1 MLRSAVRTI
10 GLTGALFSSGVF
22 ALGLGDM
29 KLFSAVN
36 EPLRAEI
43 KLLKVGDLNT
53 TQVLVKLASMQ
64 DFERANVDREFFL
77 TGMRYEVVLD
87 GRGGGV
93 VKVTTEDPVR
103 EPYLNFLLEAKWPS
117 GRLIREYTLLLD
129 LPAFTSTSSAGSSA
143 LQAPQAAPSAASD
156 SYAVDESE
164 TDSQPPSEPVQTR
177 SAPAVTQAPARP
189 AVQRQP
195 ESDVQRQRTGND
207 SYTTERSDTLW
218 QIAQKVR
225 PSERVTVNQTMIAL
239 QEENPQAFINGNI
252 NRLKVGQVLRIPDE
266 QRVRD
271 IANAQARLEVARQMQ
286 EWRSGDDDL
295 RQLDARASAGQP
307 APAPS
312 GESRGT
318 LTLSTA
324 GGAGV
329 NGDPDGSADSQV
341 NALNARLTDVMAELS
356 SATAENDEL
365 SAKVQNLLA
374 EMEDLKNKLELRNSQ
389 LAQLQAQGATDLLDQ
404 EFDATPD
411 AAVTPEDTQADNAD
425 ATALAANDDFASED
439 SSVNE
444 ALDAQAE
451 PEAKAPA
458 AAPVKQPGLL
468 DKLLSPLWG
477 GLLAGLLALAGLFFW
492 WRKRKNDEEFEFE
505 PHEAAPSVAPAT
517 EFAQTTTEPAAPVV
531 SEDSFSAVEEDT
543 MQDSAGIEAEM
554 GDPIAEADIYVA
566 YGRYPQAVDLLNR
579 AIEQEPERTDLVA
592 KLVEVHSASGDRE
605 AAAEQLAKLELMG
618 TGGMDD
624 LVEDASSVYSSAPA
638 VDDEPA
644 PDVMEEFR
652 QTLPDESSMD
662 FSEEFADEQAPI
674 DEALIHSI
682 LGEEDDA
689 PGDDTSGVAGT
700 AAAAGAAALASGSA
714 MLSETAEDASDD
726 DGLTFDSDFDLEL
739 ELDDEPDEDILDD
752 LDASDVRD
760 AFASGNELQD
770 VNFASSDEI
779 ESQTISPE
787 QELLA
792 DFAELEDQ
800 PVTGIEAGLADIDDS
815 MADAAV
821 INELDAL
828 DDIQLDLDSDN
839 DIDIESELSSFDVS
853 IGDELDSDIE
863 NTDLSALERE
873 LEQSALESDDEA
885 QRAADIA
892 MLESDETAT
901 KLDLARAYIDMGDNE
916 GARDILG
923 EVLDEGTALDKQ
935 QAKELIDR
943 IA

>member
-53 TQVLVKLASMQ
+53 TQVLIKLASMQ
-64 DFERANVDREFFL
+64 DFDRANVDREFFL

-129 LPAFTSTSSAGSSA
+129 LPAFTSTSSADSVA
-143 LQAPQAAPSAASD
+143 LQAPQSAPSATTD
-156 SYAVDESE
+156 SYAIDEPQVESGI
-164 TDSQPPSEPVQTR
+164 PSEPAQRR
-177 SAPAVTQAPARP
+177 SAPTVAATPPRQT
-189 AVQRQP
+189 VQRTSEPQ
-195 ESDVQRQRTGND
+195 SQRNNID

-225 PSERVTVNQTMIAL
+225 PSDRVSVNQTMIAL
-239 QEENPQAFINGNI
+239 QEDNPDAFINGNI

-271 IANAQARLEVARQMQ
+271 VANSQAQLEVARQMQ
-286 EWRSGDDDL
+286 EWRSGDDDI
-295 RQLDARASAGQP
+295 RQLDARAGAAQP
-307 APAPS
+307 VPAAS
-312 GESRGT
+312 SDTRGT

-329 NGDPDGSADSQV
+329 NGDPDGSADDQV

-356 SATAENDEL
+356 STTAENDEL
-365 SAKVQNLLA
+365 SSRVQSLLS
-374 EMEDLKNKLELRNSQ
+374 EMEELKNKLEVRNSQ
-389 LAQLQAQGATDLLDQ
+389 LAQLQAQGVTDILEQ
-404 EFDATPD
+404 EFDAAPD
-411 AAVTPEDTQADNAD
+411 AAVIPETAIADDAD
-425 ATALAANDDFASED
+425 AQALAANDDFSGDTAPVDEM
-439 SSVNE
+439 
-444 ALDAQAE
+444 LAE
-451 PEAKAPA
+451 QPEPA
-458 AAPVKQPGLL
+458 AKTPTAKPLEQAGFF
-468 DKLLSPLWG
+468 DKLLSPLW
-477 GLLAGLLALAGLFFW
+477 AGIAAGILALIGLFFW
-492 WRKRKNDEEFEFE
+492 WRKRNAEDEYEFE
-505 PHEAAPSVAPAT
+505 PHDIAPKVSASSGVAERAV
-517 EFAQTTTEPAAPVV
+517 EPAEPTIG
-531 SEDSFSAVEEDT
+531 EDT
-543 MQDSAGIEAEM
+543 FAADEQDTLQDSAGIEAEM

-579 AIEQEPERTDLVA
+579 AIEQEPDRTDLVA
-592 KLVEVHSASGDRE
+592 KLVEVHSAAGDRD
-605 AAAEQLAKLELMG
+605 AAAEQLAKLESMG
-618 TGGMDD
+618 SGEFDA
-624 LVEDASSVYSSAPA
+624 LEEDASDVYSSTPA
-638 VDDEPA
+638 LDDEPA
-644 PDVMEEFR
+644 PDVMEEFK
-652 QTLPDESSMD
+652 QSLPEETSMD
-662 FSEEFADEQAPI
+662 FSEEFADEPAPI
-674 DEALIHSI
+674 DDAFVQSI
-682 LGEEDDA
+682 LGDEGEQEDLNVDA
-689 PGDDTSGVAGT
+689 ASAAVAAAGT
-700 AAAAGAAALASGSA
+700 ALLAESDDEV
-714 MLSETAEDASDD
+714 LDD
-726 DGLTFDSDFDLEL
+726 DGLSFDNEFDLEL
-739 ELDDEPDEDILDD
+739 ELDDEPVED
-752 LDASDVRD
+752 LDAGDVRD
-760 AFASGNELQD
+760 ALAAGNELQD
-770 VNFASSDEI
+770 TNFASDSEVASQ
-779 ESQTISPE
+779 ESSPE
-787 QELLA
+787 NELLA

-828 DDIQLDLDSDN
+828 GDIQLDLDSDN
-839 DIDIESELSSFDVS
+839 DMDLESELSSFDVS
-853 IGDELDSDIE
+853 IGDEVDAEIE
-863 NTDLSALERE
+863 NADLSALELE
-873 LEQSALESDDEA
+873 LEQSSLDSDDDA

>member
-53 TQVLVKLASMQ
+53 TQVLIKLASMQ
-64 DFERANVDREFFL
+64 DFDRANVEREFFL
-77 TGMRYEVVLD
+77 TGMRYEVELD

-129 LPAFTSTSSAGSSA
+129 LPAFTSTSSANSAA
-143 LQAPQAAPSAASD
+143 LQAPQAAPSSPATD
-156 SYAVDESE
+156 SYAIDEPQVEPE
-164 TDSQPPSEPVQTR
+164 TPSAPVQTR
-177 SAPAVTQAPARP
+177 SAPPVAATPPRQAI
-189 AVQRQP
+189 QREAESQP
-195 ESDVQRQRTGND
+195 QRNNSDR
-207 SYTTERSDTLW
+207 YTTERSDTLW

-225 PSERVTVNQTMIAL
+225 PSDRVTVNQTMIAL
-239 QEENPQAFINGNI
+239 QEDNPEAFINGNI

-271 IANAQARLEVARQMQ
+271 IANSQAQLEVARQMQ
-286 EWRSGDDDL
+286 EWRSGDDDI
-295 RQLDARASAGQP
+295 RQLDARAGAARPVP
-307 APAPS
+307 AAS
-312 GESRGT
+312 SDSRGT

-324 GGAGV
+324 GGSGV
-329 NGDPDGSADSQV
+329 NGDPDGSADDQI

-356 SATAENDEL
+356 STTAENNEL
-365 SAKVQNLLA
+365 SSKVQSLLS
-374 EMEDLKNKLELRNSQ
+374 EMEELKNKLEVRNSQ
-389 LAQLQAQGATDLLDQ
+389 LAQLQAQGASDILDQ

-411 AAVTPEDTQADNAD
+411 AAVTPETAMADDAD
-425 ATALAANDDFASED
+425 SQALAASDDFSSDVASVE
-439 SSVNE
+439 E
-444 ALDAQAE
+444 ALANE
-451 PEAKAPA
+451 PEPA
-458 AAPVKQPGLL
+458 AKTPAAKPIEQAGFF
-468 DKLLSPLWG
+468 DNLLSPLW
-477 GLLAGLLALAGLFFW
+477 AGIAAGILALAGLFFW
-492 WRKRKNDEEFEFE
+492 WRKRNNEDEFEFE
-505 PHEAAPSVAPAT
+505 PHDVAPAASAAVA
-517 EFAQTTTEPAAPVV
+517 ETTAEPTAPTI
-531 SEDSFSAVEEDT
+531 SRDTFIDDEEDT
-543 MQDSAGIEAEM
+543 LQDSAGIEAEM

-579 AIEQEPERTDLVA
+579 AIEQEPDRTDLVA
-592 KLVEVHSASGDRE
+592 KLVEVHSAAGDRE
-605 AAAEQLAKLELMG
+605 AAAEQLAKLESMG
-618 TGGMDD
+618 SGGFDE
-624 LVEDASSVYSSAPA
+624 LAEDASDVYSSALDE
-638 VDDEPA
+638 DDEPA

-652 QTLPDESSMD
+652 QTLPDETSMD
-662 FSEEFADEQAPI
+662 FSEEFADEPAPI
-674 DEALIHSI
+674 DDTLVQSI
-682 LGEEDDA
+682 LGDDED
-689 PGDDTSGVAGT
+689 GVDDVNVAS
-700 AAAAGAAALASGSA
+700 AAVAVGGAVATGAAALAD
-714 MLSETAEDASDD
+714 SEDEVLDD
-726 DGLTFDSDFDLEL
+726 DGLSFDNEFDLEL
-739 ELDDEPDEDILDD
+739 ELDDDPVED
-752 LDASDVRD
+752 LDAGDVRE
-760 AFASGNELQD
+760 AFAARNELQD
-770 VNFASSDEI
+770 SNFAS
-779 ESQTISPE
+779 ESEVALQESSLE
-787 QELLA
+787 NELLA

-821 INELDAL
+821 ISELDAL
-828 DDIQLDLDSDN
+828 GDIQLDLDSDN
-839 DIDIESELSSFDVS
+839 DMDLESELSSFDVS
-853 IGDELDSDIE
+853 IGDEVDSEIE
-863 NTDLSALERE
+863 NADLSALELE
-873 LEQSALESDDEA
+873 LEQSSLDSDDDA